1 MTEFRLTARQEQA
14 VASRAHALTVVA
26 GAGTGKTE
34 VVARRLERLLAQS
47 PLEEFRVLAV
57 SYTVRAADGLRDRL
71 ASRLGD
77 LHRRVD
83 ADTIH
88 GFALGVV
95 RRHGTLIGLPLEP
108 EVLSRDEDRRELL
121 AAWLRRGGYR
131 QPHDPAATFR
141 ELDLDRAQEN
151 ETSRVDIWRRVLA
164 EAGALDYQAMLERAT
179 ELLSLRSVRR
189 IYASL
194 YKHVIVDE
202 AQNLTKSQYR
212 LLTSLVGSPVK
223 KHIATMLVGDE
234 RQSIVG
240 FAGADHTLMALFEHE
255 YRAERIELDKNFR
268 SAQRID
274 GVARRVAAALDL
286 PLDARSTSLAARGE
300 LRLEEFE
307 SEAEEGAGVASWI
320 EKQLSDGLPNDVVSP
335 DESTSVGR
343 EQIAVLGRSAAALI
357 PTREALDKLDIPH
370 ASASTPDAWVTSPP
384 AQAIVELI
392 GFKSA
397 PDHFS
402 TRRRLL
408 RLCGKDGDEKWTEVS
423 ELFRQSA
430 DRDIAEL
437 AHLGTVATPAELIA
451 ALRELDIGDPDWL
464 DDLQQIQDSW
474 TSFIDRVPAS
484 SQSFAELKHHI
495 ARCQRGDPL
504 DSGVR
509 LLTVHKAQG
518 HEFRSVAVVACNE
531 GQFPDF
537 RAKTPEAEEAERRT
551 FYVAV
556 SRPFRSLLVS
566 RARTRRTRYGPRP
579 TSPSRFLEWVRD

>member
-1 MTEFRLTARQEQA
+1 MTEFCLTGKQEQA
-14 VASRAHALTVVA
+14 VTSPARALTVVA

-47 PLEEFRVLAV
+47 PGEDFRVLAV
-57 SYTVRAADGLRDRL
+57 SYTVRAADGLRERL
-71 ASRLGD
+71 ASRLRD

-88 GFALGVV
+88 GFALSVV

-108 EVLSRDEDRRELL
+108 EILSRDEDRRELL
-121 AAWLRRGGYR
+121 SAWLRRGGYG
-131 QPHDPAATFR
+131 QPLDPAETFR
-141 ELDLDRAQEN
+141 ELDLYRAREN
-151 ETSRVDIWRRVLA
+151 ETRRVEIWRRVLA

-179 ELLSLRSVRR
+179 ELLSMRSVRR

-212 LLTSLVGSPVK
+212 LLSSLIGSPGSD
-223 KHIATMLVGDE
+223 HLAAMLVGDE

-240 FAGADHTLMALFEHE
+240 FAGADHTLMALFERE
-255 YRAERIELDKNFR
+255 YSAERVELVTNFR

-274 GVARRVAAALDL
+274 RVARRVAAALDL
-286 PLDARSTSLAARGE
+286 PLEVCGTSLAARGE

-307 SEAEEGAGVASWI
+307 SEAAEGTGVASWV
-320 EKQLSDGLPNDVVSP
+320 EKQLSDGLPDDAVSP
-335 DESTSVGR
+335 DESTSVAS
-343 EQIAVLGRSAAALI
+343 EQIAVLSRSAAALI
-357 PTREALDKLDIPH
+357 PTREALDKLDIAH

-397 PDHFS
+397 PDHLS
-402 TRRRLL
+402 GRRRLS
-408 RLCGKDGDEKWTEVS
+408 RLCGSEDDEGWTEVS

-430 DRDIAEL
+430 DPDL
-437 AHLGTVATPAELIA
+437 AALAQLGAVASPEELIS
-451 ALRELDIGDPDWL
+451 ALSELDISDPDWL
-464 DDLQQIQDSW
+464 DDVEQINDSW
-474 TSFIDRVPAS
+474 TSFIDRVPAG

-504 DSGVR
+504 DPGVR

-537 RAKTPEAEEAERRT
+537 RADTPEAEEAERRT

-566 RARTRRTRYGPRP
+566 RALTRRTRYGRRP
-579 TSPSRFLEWVRD
+579 TSPSRFLEWVRN